1 MSSLYE
7 IDKRLNNLL
16 DYGVDSDTGEVV
28 DTDEDF
34 KSKYDEIQMDLETK
48 IENTA
53 CLIKNVRAD
62 IEKFK
67 EEEDKLAK
75 RRKSKENLIQR
86 LENMIDGYI
95 RNQYT
100 DENGVLDV
108 NGLNDYKFDQTRAK
122 IDYRKSD
129 RLDVIDTALIP
140 PRYIKSLT
148 LQPND
153 IDFKKIL
160 SKHRLDVTEKDVDKA
175 TIKKDIKS
183 GEKVEGA
190 EIVDNYTMK
199 IK

>member
-34 KSKYDEIQMDLETK
+34 KNKYDEIQMDLETK

-75 RRKSKENLIQR
+75 RRKSKENFVRR

-108 NGLNDYKFDQTRAK
+108 KGLNDYKFDQTRAK
-122 IDYRKSD
+122 INYRKSD
-129 RLDVIDTALIP
+129 TLNVVDTKVIP
-140 PRYIKSLT
+140 PKYIKTITLKKEELT
-148 LQPND
+148 DKLIKEYIDD
-153 IDFKKIL
+153 I
-160 SKHRLDVTEKDVDKA
+160 TETDIDKA
-175 TIKKDIKS
+175 TIKKDIK
-183 GEKVEGA
+183 GGKKVEGV
-190 EIVDNYTMK
+190 EIIDKYNMK